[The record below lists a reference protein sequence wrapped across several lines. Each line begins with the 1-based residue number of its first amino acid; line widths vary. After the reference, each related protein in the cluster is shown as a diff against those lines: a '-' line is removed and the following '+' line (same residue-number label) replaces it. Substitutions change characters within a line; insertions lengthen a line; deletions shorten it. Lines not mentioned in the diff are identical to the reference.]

1 MDVKAASGE
10 GSEEVR
16 STIEKALSIIFENI
30 LILTSRMLIGTFGES
45 SGGNEEQV
53 IVTGEKAVLV
63 TEWQKT

>member
-30 LILTSRMLIGTFGES
+30 HILTSRMLIGIFGES

-53 IVTGEKAVLV
+53 NVTGEKAVLF
-63 TEWQKT
+63 TEWQET

>member
-10 GSEEVR
+10 GSQEVR
-16 STIEKALSIIFENI
+16 STIEKALSMIFKNI
-30 LILTSRMLIGTFGES
+30 RILTSRMLIGTFGES

-63 TEWQKT
+63 TEWQET